1 MPQAMDPSKAGPELK
16 RWEGDSPPDPAAE
29 PQPDPAEELDI
40 IKGERA
46 VTLSDGREI
55 TVREYRAFL
64 EGLKVDAIAAGLEG
78 DLATALHGMQ
88 PNDPAALLQMGAVF
102 GAHPEV
108 LTQLIAMAT
117 ELTAEEIGQLPDAD
131 GQTLLITWWGLNA
144 GFFMRRIVLA
154 MAAQTKARSIQA
166 GRDAE
171 EAKIA
176 GYQEQAKS
184 LSDSLARDSAST
196 K

>member
-1 MPQAMDPSKAGPELK
+1 MTEAISKAGPELK
-16 RWEGDSPPDPAAE
+16 RWEGDNPPTQDTE

-55 TVREYRAFL
+55 PVREYRAFL
-64 EGLKVDAIAAGLEG
+64 EGLKVDAIAAGLEA
-78 DLATALHGMQ
+78 DLA
-88 PNDPAALLQMGAVF
+88 AALSGKRQADADTLLVLAGAF
-102 GAHPEV
+102 GKHPET
-108 LTQLIAMAT
+108 LAELLAMAT
-117 ELTAEEIGQLPDAD
+117 DLDAEAIKALPDAD

-144 GFFMRRIVLA
+144 NFFMRRIVLA
-154 MAAQTKARSIQA
+154 MAAQKQAAAIQA
-166 GRDAE
+166 SRQAE
-171 EAKIA
+171 AAKIA
-176 GYQEQAKS
+176 DYQEQAKS